1 MHTLRAMFVALV
13 AASVAMSPVAGSMA
27 YASSVGT
34 TLIADHSDCCQEG
47 KSCDQQ
53 MPNGCGKIAGCA
65 LQCFNFSGTI
75 LSGVIANPL
84 GEVLVEPALS
94 SLSLPSHPT
103 APPLPPPRF

>member
-1 MHTLRAMFVALV
+1 MHTLRAILVALV
-13 AASVAMSPVAGSMA
+13 AASVAMLPVAGSMA
-27 YASSVGT
+27 QASSVET

-53 MPNGCGKIAGCA
+53 MPNGCGKIAACA

-75 LSGVIANPL
+75 FSLVIANPV
-84 GEVLVEPALS
+84 GEVLVQPAFFGV
-94 SLSLPSHPT
+94 SLVSQPT